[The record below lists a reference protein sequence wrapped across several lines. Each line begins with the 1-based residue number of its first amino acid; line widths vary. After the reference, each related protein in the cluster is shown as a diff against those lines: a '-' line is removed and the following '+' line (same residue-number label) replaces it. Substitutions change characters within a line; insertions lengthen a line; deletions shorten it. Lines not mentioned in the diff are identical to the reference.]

1 MRPLDYVR
9 VVRQRW
15 WVVALCTLL
24 GLMLAY
30 ATAPRPSAASKRNAA
45 PTVTYQAST
54 LLLNNSDS
62 PTIDYDRAALYTT
75 HGEVVDDVVAQLKTS
90 RTHPYVRAA
99 DLKACNSSSSS
110 SSSSSSGKKGT
121 SNNPG
126 QSASY
131 CPNGSTSSG
140 KANRQKLRNG
150 ATLAIGP
157 FGGTQVSAQPDASTG
172 SFKITVTDED
182 EKYAPYVA
190 NLFATELIKYYNK
203 LGQAKYDSQLAALK
217 ARGATL
223 ASVEAADSARALAQP
238 TNSALQDQLK
248 SDSDDL
254 AKANSDL
261 QQLQA
266 AGPQTSALHVF
277 EPASVDTTT
286 RIVGAASKTAS
297 RKQSLLLGGAVGL
310 LIGLGILVLT
320 EVMSARIRDVGSA
333 EGAARLPVVAEIP
346 VIKFSPTNRFAVLA
360 ADDPSSLV
368 AEAYRALRTSMLS
381 MWQRHPRVKTGP
393 MMIGRGNGRSNGRGN
408 GRGNGSSAPDEE
420 IEEHGPRLRTLL
432 ITSPGPAEGK
442 SISTANLAV
451 TFAETGARVI
461 VIDADF
467 RRPTLHRYFHRSMT
481 PNLGDL
487 DRDCTAADLEAILQD
502 TAIPGVRLAASAPT
516 KSDPG
521 QALSVAKAAAA
532 VAQELADVVLLDSP
546 PLLLANDSADLAT
559 AVDGTI
565 LLTRSGW
572 TRRSGVAASADLLR
586 RLDATVI
593 GLVLVAAE
601 HSKRGG
607 YYGYYGYYGYG
618 YGRGGDRRDA
628 SALKRL
634 VPWSGGRRRGAE
646 PVASSRSG
654 RAEQQGDSGV
664 GGLATRP
671 PGVDDDDPW
680 V

>member
-30 ATAPRPSAASKRNAA
+30 ATAPRPTAASKLSAA
-45 PTVTYQAST
+45 PSVTYQAST
-54 LLLNNSDS
+54 LLLNNESAPS
-62 PTIDYDRAALYTT
+62 IDYDRAALYTT
-75 HGEVVDDVVAQLKTS
+75 HGEVVDNVVAQLKTS
-90 RTHPYVRAA
+90 RTHPYLKAA
-99 DLKACNSSSSS
+99 DLKACNGSSSSS
-110 SSSSSSGKKGT
+110 SFSSKKGS

-126 QSASY
+126 KADTSV
-131 CPNGSTSSG
+131 CPNGTSAGG
-140 KANRQKLRNG
+140 KSKNQKLRNG

-157 FGGTQVSAQPDASTG
+157 FGGTQVSAQPDPSTG
-172 SFKITVTDED
+172 SFKITVTDQD

-203 LGQAKYDSQLAALK
+203 LGQATYDSQVNALK
-217 ARGATL
+217 LRGLTL
-223 ASVEAADSARALAQP
+223 ATTQAADSARAAAQP
-238 TNSALQDQLK
+238 LNTALQDQVR

-266 AGPQTSALHVF
+266 TGPQRSALHVF
-277 EPASVDTTT
+277 EPASENTTT
-286 RIVGAASKTAS
+286 RIVGAGSKQAS
-297 RKQSLLLGGAVGL
+297 RKQSILLGGAVGL
-310 LIGLGILVLT
+310 LVGLGILILT
-320 EVMSARIRDVGSA
+320 EIMSARIRDVGSA

-346 VIKFSPTNRFAVLA
+346 VIKFSPTNRFAVLS

-393 MMIGRGNGRSNGRGN
+393 MMIGRGNGRTN

-420 IEEHGPRLRTLL
+420 VESHGPRLRTLL
-432 ITSPGPAEGK
+432 VTSPGPAEGK
-442 SISTANLAV
+442 SITTANLAV

-487 DRDCTAADLEAILQD
+487 DRDCTAAQLETILQD
-502 TAIPGVRLAASAPT
+502 TSIPGVRLAASAPT

-521 QALSVAKAAAA
+521 QALTVAKAAAL
-532 VAQELADVVLLDSP
+532 VARELADVVLLDSP
-546 PLLLANDSADLAT
+546 PLLLANDAADLAT
-559 AVDGTI
+559 SVDGTI

-572 TRRSGVAASADLLR
+572 TRRSGVVASADLLR

-593 GLVLVAAE
+593 GLVLVGAE

-618 YGRGGDRRDA
+618 YGRGGDRRNA
-628 SALKRL
+628 SPLKRL
-634 VPWSGGRRRGAE
+634 VPWPGGRRRAAE
-646 PVASSRSG
+646 AVAP
-654 RAEQQGDSGV
+654 RAGSAEHQGDSG